1 MKQDSGIEVIFRGKH
16 MTEKVNVGEA
26 IARLLEEH
34 QVDSIYGVIS
44 IHNLPIADAIGR
56 REKIRFVAARG
67 EAGSVTMAD
76 AHARFKGLGVALTS
90 TGAGAGNAIGSLIE
104 AMNAGSP
111 VLHLTGQVEREYLD
125 RDASFIHETKD
136 QLTFLKASSKA
147 AFRITSPDHAVGV
160 IREAIRVAT
169 TVPMGPVSV
178 ELPIDVQAAE
188 IDLPLNLGPVQA
200 LQLPQ
205 VTEDD
210 IDRIVSQIKQSK
222 RPIFWIGGGTLNSVE
237 QVLAIADLGIPVV
250 SSTHARGVLADDHPR
265 SLGAFHNSADVEVL
279 LKDADLLVVVGSRL
293 RSNETKTY
301 SVKFPEN
308 IIQIDANPVAQQ
320 RNYKV
325 RDFICGD
332 ATEVLTRVISGLKGT
347 SKIDATY
354 DQTIVQAKKSAV
366 DALRKQVDQYALICD
381 HLRDALPQDGIFVR
395 DITMSGSTWGSR
407 LFPVQAPL
415 QNIHSLAGAIGL
427 GLAHAIGTSIANPD
441 KKVVGI
447 VGDGGLM
454 LGIGEIAT
462 MVQENTDL
470 VLMIMNDGGYGVMR
484 GIQNNYFGGRQYF
497 NDLHTPDY
505 KLLGESMGIKSWK
518 VGSAE
523 EFKTAIQ
530 DAINLK
536 GPAII
541 ELDMNAIGP
550 LNFAGPPQKK
560 LY

>member
-1 MKQDSGIEVIFRGKH
+1 
-16 MTEKVNVGEA
+16 MTERVNVGEA
-26 IARLLEEH
+26 IARVLEEH
-34 QVDSIYGVIS
+34 NVDSIYGVIS
-44 IHNLPIADAIGR
+44 IHNLPIADAVGR

-67 EAGSVTMAD
+67 EAGCVTMAD

-90 TGAGAGNAIGSLIE
+90 TGAGAGNAVGSLIE
-104 AMNAGSP
+104 AMNAASP

-147 AFRITSPDHAVGV
+147 AFRITSPDNAVGV

-169 TVPMGPVSV
+169 TIPMGPVSV
-178 ELPIDVQAAE
+178 EIPIDVQAAE
-188 IDLPLNLGPVQA
+188 IDLPLNLAPVKA

-205 VTEDD
+205 ASDAE
-210 IDRIVSQIKQSK
+210 IDHIVSEIKKAK
-222 RPIFWIGGGTLNSVE
+222 RPIFWIGGGAIESVE
-237 QVLAIADLGIPVV
+237 QVKAIADLGIPVV

-265 SLGAFHNSADVEVL
+265 SLGAFHNSTDVETL
-279 LKDADLLVVVGSRL
+279 LKNADLLVVVGSRL

-301 SVKFPEN
+301 SVEFPEN

-320 RNYKV
+320 RNYKI

-332 ATEVLTRVISGLKGT
+332 AKDVLTRVVAGLNNNPKV
-347 SKIDATY
+347 DAEY
-354 DQTIVQAKKSAV
+354 DQAVIHAKKTAIE
-366 DALRKQVDQYALICD
+366 ALRTQVDQYALICD
-381 HLRDALPQDGIFVR
+381 YLRAALPADGIFVR

-407 LFPVQAPL
+407 LFPVQKPL

-427 GLAHAIGTSIANPD
+427 GLAHAIGTSIANPT

-462 MVQENTDL
+462 MAQENTDM

-484 GIQNNYFGGRQYF
+484 GIQNNYFGGRQYY
-497 NDLHTPDY
+497 NELHTPDY
-505 KLLGESMGIKSWK
+505 KVLGESMGVKSWK

-523 EFKTAIQ
+523 EFGVIIKEAI
-530 DAINLK
+530 DFK

-541 ELDMNAIGP
+541 ELDMNSIGP
-550 LNFAGPPQKK
+550 LNFSGPPQKK

>member
-1 MKQDSGIEVIFRGKH
+1 
-16 MTEKVNVGEA
+16 MTEQVNVGEA
-26 IARLLEEH
+26 IARVLEAH
-34 QVDSIYGVIS
+34 QVHNMYGVIS
-44 IHNLPIADAIGR
+44 IHNLPIADAVGR
-56 REKIRFVAARG
+56 REKMRFVAARG
-67 EAGSVTMAD
+67 EAGAVTMAD
-76 AHARFKGLGVALTS
+76 ADSRFSGLSVALTS
-90 TGAGAGNAIGSLIE
+90 TGAGAGNAVGSLIE

-178 ELPIDVQAAE
+178 ELPIDVQAAM
-188 IDLPLNLGPVQA
+188 IDLPLNLGPVKA
-200 LQLPQ
+200 LLLPQ
-205 VTEDD
+205 AEQSEVDF
-210 IDRIVSQIKQSK
+210 VAAAIKTAK
-222 RPIFWIGGGTLNSVE
+222 RPILWIGGGTLNSVAE
-237 QVLAIADLGIPVV
+237 VKALADLGIPVV

-279 LKDADLLVVVGSRL
+279 LKGADLLLVVGSRL

-301 SVKFPEN
+301 SVELPEN
-308 IIQIDANPVAQQ
+308 IIQIDANPMAQQ

-325 RDFICGD
+325 RDFICAD
-332 ATEVLTRVISGLKGT
+332 AKDILGRVVHALQGSTKV
-347 SKIDATY
+347 DA
-354 DQTIVQAKKSAV
+354 DFDAAVQAAKQAAIT
-366 DALRKQVDQYALICD
+366 ALRTQVDQYALICD
-381 HLRDALPQDGIFVR
+381 HLRAALPQDGIFVR

-407 LFPVQAPL
+407 LFPVQKPL

-427 GLAHAIGTSIANPD
+427 GLAHGIGTSIANPS
-441 KKVVGI
+441 KKVVSI

-462 MVQENTDL
+462 MVQENTDM
-470 VLMIMNDGGYGVMR
+470 VLMVMNDGGYGVMR
-484 GIQNNYFGGRQYF
+484 GIQNNYFDGRQYF
-497 NDLHTPDY
+497 NELHTPDY
-505 KLLGESMGIKSWK
+505 KLLGESMGVKSWK

-523 EFKTAIQ
+523 AFKTAIQ
-530 DAINLK
+530 DAVNLN

-550 LNFAGPPQKK
+550 LKFAGPPQKK

>member
-1 MKQDSGIEVIFRGKH
+1 
-16 MTEKVNVGEA
+16 MTERVNVGEA

-34 QVDSIYGVIS
+34 DVNSIYGVIS

-67 EAGSVTMAD
+67 EAGAVTMAD

-90 TGAGAGNAIGSLIE
+90 TGAGAGNAVGSLIE
-104 AMNAGSP
+104 AMNAASP

-136 QLTFLKASSKA
+136 QLTFLRASSKA
-147 AFRITSPDHAVGV
+147 AFRITSPDNAIGV

-188 IDLPLNLGPVQA
+188 IDLPLDLSPVKA
-200 LQLPQ
+200 MQLPNVDEIQ
-205 VTEDD
+205 VQLLTD
-210 IDRIVSQIKQSK
+210 QIKQAK
-222 RPIFWIGGGTLNSVE
+222 RPVFWIGGGALNCVSE
-237 QVLAIADLGIPVV
+237 IKAIADLGIPVV
-250 SSTHARGVLADDHPR
+250 SSTHGRGILPDAHPR
-265 SLGAFHNSADVEVL
+265 SLGAFHNSAKVEEL
-279 LKDADLLVVVGSRL
+279 LKNADLLVVVGSRL

-301 SVKFPEN
+301 SVQFPEN

-320 RNYKV
+320 RNYKI
-325 RDFICGD
+325 RHFICAD
-332 ATEVLTRVISGLKGT
+332 AKDILVRSLAELSGV

-354 DQTIVQAKKSAV
+354 DQAVIDAKNAAV
-366 DALRKQVDQYALICD
+366 DALRKQLDQYALICD
-381 HLRDALPQDGIFVR
+381 HLRAALPEDGIFVR

-407 LFPVQAPL
+407 LFPVQAPNR
-415 QNIHSLAGAIGL
+415 NIHSLAGAIGL
-427 GLAHAIGTSIANPD
+427 GLAHAIGSSIANPD
-441 KKVVGI
+441 KKVVGL

-462 MVQENTDL
+462 MAQENTDM

-484 GIQNNYFGGRQYF
+484 GIQNNYFDGRQYF
-497 NDLHTPDY
+497 NELHTPDY
-505 KLLGESMGIKSWK
+505 QKLGESMGVKSWK
-518 VGSAE
+518 VGSAD
-523 EFKTAIQ
+523 EFKVAIKEAV
-530 DAINLK
+530 DFN
-536 GPAII
+536 GPAVI
-541 ELDMNAIGP
+541 ELDMHAIGP